1 MSTTETAKT
10 AEKKII
16 NFNENVNFG
25 QALYAIIPNACS
37 SYTITGIIISITL
50 VLIVLITIYAL
61 YELIS
66 NGKINEAFWLII
78 VTTITSLLTIW
89 TNAHLKKGCEAS
101 KLIKEY
107 KDYLSEKK

>member
-50 VLIVLITIYAL
+50 VLIDNSEISFLI
-61 YELIS
+61 
-66 NGKINEAFWLII
+66 
-78 VTTITSLLTIW
+78 
-89 TNAHLKKGCEAS
+89 
-101 KLIKEY
+101 LIK
-107 KDYLSEKK
+107 LLNGVIICF